1 MIIVHVHV
9 QVRADA
15 IEAFTSATSEN
26 ARHSLEEPGVVR
38 FDVIQRADDPTT
50 FMLVEVYRSAEA
62 MTAHK
67 TTRHYQVWRDA
78 VAGMMAVPR
87 TSVQYA
93 SVFPPETRWETP
105 RV

>member
-1 MIIVHVHV
+1 
-9 QVRADA
+9 
-15 IEAFTSATSEN
+15 
-26 ARHSLEEPGVVR
+26 
-38 FDVIQRADDPTT
+38 
-50 FMLVEVYRSAEA
+50 MLVEVYRSAGA